1 MADNSANVLQIII
14 DFALHTGYQ
23 AVILQSFAISVETIP
38 NMRPYM

>member
-1 MADNSANVLQIII
+1 MADSGANVLQIII
-14 DFALHTGYQ
+14 YLALHIGYQ